1 MRLIA
6 KLTSGAAAT
15 GLFLAFAATLP
26 AGASAPGV
34 AYISS
39 MNGDVSVQRG
49 DSNDVEAAAVN
60 APLMVG
66 DGVATDASGRSEIQF
81 DYGHVLREGPNSQI
95 RFAQLDNSDDTIQ
108 LAAGTVGVGVLHPT
122 SAYTEVET
130 PSITVEPR
138 DPGFYRVVVR
148 PDGTTAISVRS
159 GDAAILFPQGTQYL
173 APGSTMLVW
182 GPASNPS
189 YRFAGEPGDDN
200 FDRWNLS
207 RDQAFLQANNYNY
220 GPAWMP
226 GLYDLSG
233 DGDWQNDP
241 SYGNVWEP
249 TDVPA
254 DWTPY
259 STGRWVYEPY
269 YGWTWVDND
278 AWGYAPFHYGRWF
291 HDRHHRWAWD
301 PDGGVLAA
309 AQPWSPALVAF
320 VGFGGNGFSVGLSL
334 VNNIGWVPLAPNEPL
349 QPWWGN
355 GYGPSASIS
364 YVNYNVT
371 NVTSV
376 YRNARWPRAVR
387 GMSRAD
393 FAGGRY
399 QRSDPVPARYLGH
412 AAIVRN
418 ALPIIPS
425 AQALRFSNRS
435 VASGRAPSAQAFHRF
450 STTPRSPA
458 TFSQQRRETVAF
470 TQHTHIGA
478 VNAAR
483 PRPQFAPRAQQQ
495 RSAIGGR
502 SAPQFAR
509 PQQQRSAIQAH
520 SAPQFARPQQ
530 QRSAIQARPAPQF
543 ARPQQQRSAI
553 QAHPAPQFARPQQQ
567 RSAIQAHPAPQ
578 FARPQQQ
585 RSAIQARP
593 AAQFARPQQ
602 QRPAVQARPAPQIAR
617 PQFVPRAQ
625 PAQPAAQPRPQ
636 FVPRA
641 QPAAQPRT
649 QFVPRAQPA
658 QPAAQPRPQFVPRAQ
673 PAQPAAQPRPQFVP
687 RAQPAQPAAQ
697 PRPQFVPRAQP
708 AQPAAQPRPQFV
720 PRAQPAQPAAPA
732 AARPAPQAAPQRGR
746 ERQPN
751 G

>member
-15 GLFLAFAATLP
+15 GLILAFAAALP

-39 MNGDVSVQRG
+39 MNGDVSVRRG
-49 DSNDVEAAAVN
+49 DSNAVEYAAVN

-66 DGVATDASGRSEIQF
+66 DDVSTDSSGRSEIQF
-81 DYGHVLREGPNSQI
+81 DYGHVLRVGPNSQI

-108 LAAGTVGVGVLHPT
+108 LAEGTVGVGVLHRT

-130 PSITVEPR
+130 PSVTVSPR

-148 PDGTTAISVRS
+148 PDGTTAIMVRS
-159 GDAAILFPQGTQYL
+159 GDAAILLPQGTQYL

-189 YRFAGEPGDDN
+189 YRFIGEPGDDN
-200 FDRWNLS
+200 FDRWNLN

-233 DGDWQNDP
+233 YGNWQNDP
-241 SYGNVWEP
+241 TYGNVWEP
-249 TDVPA
+249 LNVPA

-278 AWGYAPFHYGRWF
+278 PWGYAPFHYGRWF
-291 HDRHHRWAWD
+291 HDRHHHWAWY
-301 PDGGVLAA
+301 PGGVLAVE
-309 AQPWSPALVAF
+309 QPWSPALVAF

-334 VNNIGWVPLAPNEPL
+334 VNNIGWVPLAPDEPL
-349 QPWWGN
+349 QPWWGA
-355 GYGPSASIS
+355 GYGPSTSIS

-371 NVTSV
+371 NVVSV
-376 YRNARWPRAVR
+376 YRNARWPHAVR

-393 FAGGRY
+393 FASGRY
-399 QRSDPVPARYLGH
+399 ERSNPVPARYLGH
-412 AAIVRN
+412 AAIVRD
-418 ALPIIPS
+418 ALPVVPT

-435 VASGRAPSAQAFHRF
+435 VAFNRAPSAQAFRRF
-450 STTPRSPA
+450 RVTPRPPA
-458 TFSQQRRETVAF
+458 SFSQQRREAVAF
-470 TQHTHIGA
+470 TQHAHINA

-483 PRPQFAPRAQQQ
+483 PQFARPQQQ
-495 RSAIGGR
+495 RT
-502 SAPQFAR
+502 APQFAR
-509 PQQQRSAIQAH
+509 PQQQRT
-520 SAPQFARPQQ
+520 APQFARPQQ
-530 QRSAIQARPAPQF
+530 QRTAPQF
-543 ARPQQQRSAI
+543 ARPQQQRT
-553 QAHPAPQFARPQQQ
+553 APQFARPQQQ
-567 RSAIQAHPAPQ
+567 RTAPQ

-585 RSAIQARP
+585 RTAPQFARP
-593 AAQFARPQQ
+593 QQQRTAPQFARPQQQRTAPQFARPQQQRTAPQFARPQQQRTAPQFARPQQQRTAPQFARPQQ
-602 QRPAVQARPAPQIAR
+602 QRPAIQARPAAQPRAQFVPRAQPVQPVAQPR
-617 PQFVPRAQ
+617 AQFVPRAQ
-625 PAQPAAQPRPQ
+625 PAQPAAQPR
-636 FVPRA
+636 A
-641 QPAAQPRT
+641 

-658 QPAAQPRPQFVPRAQ
+658 QPAAQP
-673 PAQPAAQPRPQFVP
+673 
-687 RAQPAQPAAQ
+687 
-697 PRPQFVPRAQP
+697 
-708 AQPAAQPRPQFV
+708 
-720 PRAQPAQPAAPA
+720 
-732 AARPAPQAAPQRGR
+732 AARPVPQAAPQHGHD
-746 ERQPN
+746 RQPK